1 MKKIVMS
8 VLLLS
13 ALVACKKETKDNN
26 EQTFTGP
33 RQQFHSGKAWTWFR
47 VTKAGSPL
55 QVGIRIDDA
64 ALQSMPIE
72 TKSGEGGH
80 HLHENSIVLP
90 LHPKALELTPFKTVG
105 VDWNPAGHPPDNIYT
120 KPHFDFHFYLMTEA
134 QRLAATDPV
143 RLNAAPPADYL
154 PPTYFGVDP
163 VPQMGKHWLDM
174 TSPELNPANP
184 EPFAQTF
191 VYGSYDRK
199 VNFYEP
205 MITLEFLKNT
215 AQFERSIPQPA
226 KFATTGYYPTKMT
239 VVKQDGFTDIILEGF
254 VLQQGS

>member
-1 MKKIVMS
+1 MKKTIVS
-8 VLLLS
+8 LLFIS
-13 ALVACKKETKDNN
+13 ALFACKKEDKDIS

-33 RQQFHSGKAWTWFR
+33 KQQFHNGKAWSWMR
-47 VTKAGSPL
+47 MTKSGRPL

-64 ALQSMPIE
+64 ASLSVPTEAMD
-72 TKSGEGGH
+72 GDGGH
-80 HLHENSIVLP
+80 HSNENSIVLP
-90 LHPKALELTPFKTVG
+90 LHPKAMELTPFKTIG
-105 VDWNPAGHPPDNIYT
+105 VDWNPAGHPPENIYT

-134 QRLAATDPV
+134 ERLAATDPAK
-143 RLNAAPPADYL
+143 LNAVPLADYL

-184 EPFAQTF
+184 APFTQTF
-191 VYGSYDRK
+191 VYGSYNSK

-205 MITLEFLKNT
+205 MITLGFLKNT
-215 AQFERSIPQPA
+215 AQFERSIPQPT
-226 KFATTGYYPTKMT
+226 KFASVGYYPTKMK
-239 VVKQDGFTDIILEGF
+239 VVKHDGVTDIILEGF